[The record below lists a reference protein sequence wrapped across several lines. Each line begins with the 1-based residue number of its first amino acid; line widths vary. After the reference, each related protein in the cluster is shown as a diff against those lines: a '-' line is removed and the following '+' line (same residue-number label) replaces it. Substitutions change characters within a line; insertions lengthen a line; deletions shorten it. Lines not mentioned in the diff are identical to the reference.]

1 MYEVTRLDEDTM
13 TVKDEEGEYRVSYDF
28 AKKAFKLAFART
40 IFSVQ
45 SQTLQGTIAVHDMD
59 HPHTTERHLLTAVSR
74 GTSFDKIRVE

>member
-1 MYEVTRLDEDTM
+1 MDEDTL
-13 TVKDEEGEYRVSYDF
+13 TVRDDEGEYRVTYEF

-59 HPHTTERHLLTAVSR
+59 HPYTTERHLLTAVSR